1 MSPSAE
7 GEPNLAKVNAAIRRR
22 AEEWGHPPDR
32 VRRRLV
38 FERLLDRLTR
48 LQDAPTWGLA
58 GGQALL
64 LTIQSGGGRPTRDMD
79 LALVGMLD
87 MTGDVVD
94 DLLRRACMM
103 DLGDG
108 FQLAVSDL
116 VLASRMED
124 IGNRGFR
131 ARVVSQFR
139 GLRFETVEL
148 DVAIHESV
156 GETVPRHV
164 DGVLPWVDPFDVPTV
179 PSEVTFAEK
188 LHATTRRYGENRD
201 RLSTRPRDLPDM
213 VALIREGALDPE
225 RTREAIGETFR
236 RRGTHDLP
244 AELVL
249 PPGFEG
255 AFARYGDGYGL
266 EAMTADEGIAV
277 LARFLKDIG
286 VLNPDEGEARLAPT
300 SGA

>member
-7 GEPNLAKVNAAIRRR
+7 RAPNLAKVNAAIRRR
-22 AEEWGHPPDR
+22 AEEWGHPHDR

-38 FERLLDRLTR
+38 FERLLDRLAR
-48 LQDAPTWGLA
+48 LEDVPAWGLA
-58 GGQALL
+58 GGLSLL
-64 LTIQSGGGRPTRDMD
+64 VTLASRAGRPTRDMD
-79 LALVGMLD
+79 LAVVGTMD
-87 MTGDVVD
+87 VTGDAVR
-94 DLLRRACMM
+94 DLLSRACAL

-108 FQLAVSDL
+108 FQLAVSDV

-124 IGNRGFR
+124 IGSRGFWV
-131 ARVVSQFR
+131 RVVSQFR

-148 DVAIHESV
+148 DVAVHEAV
-156 GETVPRHV
+156 GETVTRHV
-164 DGVLPWVDPFDVPTV
+164 DGVLPWVDAFDVPTIR
-179 PSEVTFAEK
+179 PEVTFAEK

-225 RTREAIGETFR
+225 RTGEVIAKTFR

-249 PPGFEG
+249 PPGFET
-255 AFARYGDGYGL
+255 AFTRYGEGYGL
-266 EAMTADEGIAV
+266 EAMTADEGLAV
-277 LARFLKDIG
+277 LTQFLEEIG
-286 VLNPDEGEARLAPT
+286 VLKPPAT